1 MVSRSK
7 DTEEYNEY
15 SEIAQLTVLQLCV
28 NDEREV
34 RKRCKEAASKGRVS
48 PIR

>member
-1 MVSRSK
+1 MVSGSK

-28 NDEREV
+28 NDDREV
-34 RKRCKEAASKGRVS
+34 RKRCIQGASKGSVS